1 MSANIYMYMYVYVY
15 SCLAICSKCILMYM
29 HTHVHHVHVCTYYCS
44 YTVHVYIVITT
55 LHSTGDIYLVPYPDD
70 APSRLTVNYG
80 DDFTLSFRFVSAFPE
95 EGFELLLN
103 GSMQKVAIP
112 RDPANDQ
119 IFSFS
124 SVARSTS
131 GGDYVVR
138 RNVEQREYFMYNI
151 MC

>member
-1 MSANIYMYMYVYVY
+1 MP
-15 SCLAICSKCILMYM
+15 L
-29 HTHVHHVHVCTYYCS
+29 HTNV
-44 YTVHVYIVITT
+44 
-55 LHSTGDIYLVPYPDD
+55 STGDIYLVPYPDN
-70 APSRLTVNYG
+70 APSRIAVNYG

-131 GGDYVVR
+131 GGDYVVW
-138 RNVEQREYFMYNI
+138 RNIEAREHIVYYVLMY
-151 MC
+151 

>member
-1 MSANIYMYMYVYVY
+1 MYMFVIILVATLYMCTYMYIIM
-15 SCLAICSKCILMYM
+15 
-29 HTHVHHVHVCTYYCS
+29 
-44 YTVHVYIVITT
+44 T
-55 LHSTGDIYLVPYPDD
+55 LRSTGNIYLVPYPDN

-80 DDFTLSFRFVSAFPE
+80 DDFTLSFRFVSAFPA
-95 EGFELLLN
+95 GFELLLN

-112 RDPANDQ
+112 QDPANDQ

-138 RNVEQREYFMYNI
+138 RNVEQREYFMYVF
-151 MC
+151 MY